1 MAYRKCP
8 SCGQSYNGKRCGNCL
23 YEPFGEVQTSY
34 DLHREVEAPRRE
46 ETPLRRTSVPRTQSR
61 TQTRR
66 KAPGGLMKRIAIIWG
81 VVAVIIVV
89 TSFLSAFFSM
99 MDGVGSSFVSI
110 QAEPEIPMLAEGYVL
125 YEDADILVKADWD
138 GVSPVTGAVTIFVQN
153 FTGKDLVV
161 CTDGVAVNGC
171 MVDDVFFYCDA
182 YPNSVSMATL
192 WVDME
197 TLEDMGIGSI
207 EGIQMAIDIMEEDS
221 YDMMVE
227 DCITG
232 WGGEFRQDLY
242 TGGTVIYDQDGVTVI
257 YQGWEID
264 EYGDT
269 RLQFYVDNSTET
281 ILDLSSSE
289 LLIDNQGTS
298 TYLWQRFFPET
309 KAVVYGNLYD
319 FALPDDA
326 NCLVELELYLT
337 PDGDWEREVES
348 GALSFHLD

>member
-1 MAYRKCP
+1 MPK
-8 SCGQSYNGKRCGNCL
+8 
-23 YEPFGEVQTSY
+23 
-34 DLHREVEAPRRE
+34 REV
-46 ETPLRRTSVPRTQSR
+46 
-61 TQTRR
+61 TQTRHRPAAPRPGYPARTR
-66 KAPGGLMKRIAIIWG
+66 KQSREGKAVFKLLGTIW
-81 VVAVIIVV
+81 AVILLLTGVLPV
-89 TSFLSAFFSM
+89 LFEAFE
-99 MDGVGSSFVSI
+99 DVGSSFV
-110 QAEPEIPMLAEGYVL
+110 EVTPEIPMLAEGYVL

-138 GVSPVTGAVTIFVQN
+138 GVSPVTGDVTIFVQN

-242 TGGTVIYDQDGVTVI
+242 TDGTVIYDQDGVTVL

-269 RLQFYVDNSTET
+269 RLRFYVDNSTET

-326 NCLVELELYLT
+326 NGLVELELYLT

-348 GALSFHLD
+348 GTLSFHLD